1 MKRSLTETIIGLV
14 VLVAAGAFISYSIK
28 TADISDGVG
37 YTITADFQGIGS
49 LKVGDS
55 VRISGVKVGTIS
67 TIELVPDRYVARV
80 SINVREQYKIP
91 YDTAAI
97 ITSES
102 LLGGQY
108 LSLEPGG
115 DIEMLEDGDAIE
127 FTQSPQNLEQLLG
140 KFIFSMQNDDDKGG
154 SDESANEEL

>member
-1 MKRSLTETIIGLV
+1 MKRSMTETLIGFV
-14 VLVAAGAFISYSIK
+14 VLVAAAAFLSYSVK
-28 TADISDGVG
+28 TADIADTDG
-37 YTITADFQGIGS
+37 YIITADFQGIGS

-55 VRISGVKVGTIS
+55 VRISGVKVGSIAA
-67 TIELVPDRYVARV
+67 IELVPDRYMARV
-80 SINVREQYKIP
+80 SMNIRNQHKIP
-91 YDTAAI
+91 YDTGAI

-115 DIEMLEDGDAIE
+115 DTEMLEEGDAIE

-140 KFIFSMQNDDDKGG
+140 KFIFSMQSNDTKG
-154 SDESANEEL
+154 SDESDNEEL

>member
-1 MKRSLTETIIGLV
+1 MKRSMTETLIGFI
-14 VLVAAGAFISYSIK
+14 VLVAAAAFLSYSVK
-28 TADISDGVG
+28 TADIADTDG
-37 YTITADFQGIGS
+37 YIITADFQSIGS

-55 VRISGVKVGTIS
+55 VRISGVKVGSVAAID
-67 TIELVPDRYVARV
+67 LVPDRYKARV
-80 SINVREQYKIP
+80 SMNIRNQHKIP
-91 YDTAAI
+91 YDTGAI

-115 DIEMLEDGDAIE
+115 DTEMLEAGDAIE

-140 KFIFSMQNDDDKGG
+140 KFIFSMQNDDKGG
-154 SDESANEEL
+154 SDENENEEL

>member
-14 VLVAAGAFISYSIK
+14 VLIAAGVFLSYFIK
-28 TADISDGVG
+28 TADIAEVDG
-37 YTITADFQGIGS
+37 YTITADFEGIGS

-67 TIELVPDRYVARV
+67 AIELVPDRYLARV
-80 SINVREQYKIP
+80 AINVRDKYKIP

-115 DIEMLEDGDAIE
+115 DPEMLEDGDAIE

-140 KFIFSMQNDDDKGG
+140 KFIFSMQNNNDSG
-154 SDESANEEL
+154 SDEGEDEEL

>member
-1 MKRSLTETIIGLV
+1 MKRSLTETLIGLI
-14 VLVAAGAFISYSIK
+14 VLIAAGAFISYSIK
-28 TADISDGVG
+28 TADIGETDG
-37 YTITADFQGIGS
+37 YIITADFQGIGS

-80 SINVREQYKIP
+80 SINVRGQYKIP
-91 YDTAAI
+91 YDTAAV

-115 DIEMLEDGDAIE
+115 DTEMLEDGDAIE

-140 KFIFSMQNDDDKGG
+140 KFIFSMQNDGDKGG
-154 SDESANEEL
+154 TDETENDEL